1 MLRQR
6 PFSTPSRAVAAQDRY
21 AVLNRKLVQAFAQQV
36 VAAHS
41 ASTSVCDEGGKPA
54 VPGQVS
60 RLTLPC
66 DKPLPL
72 ANVMEVQRL
81 LFLLEAPEYCMRA
94 FREHCVNGQD
104 LVHMQ
109 ESDFEDRWTRGLGE
123 AAGYCS
129 SISTGFNRR
138 FKFPRHVK
146 RKVLRIAEAWRFF
159 QVLNEGPTQTSL
171 SMERFLDHHL
181 RNGSPPEVIS
191 ELRAAFLILD
201 INNNGSLTF
210 EEFLLGFSLLEA
222 AGAAQTFAPTSAST
236 SSISSTDPRVSP
248 ADVALSARA
257 PPAGVDRLAALP
269 FDVLSVTAAA
279 TPASTAATVA
289 AVGTT
294 TPALPDPAPPSEVAA
309 GASNESFVRG
319 FAS

>member
-6 PFSTPSRAVAAQDRY
+6 PFSAPSRSVAAQGHY
-21 AVLNRKLVQAFAQQV
+21 TVLKQKFTQVFAQQV
-36 VAAHS
+36 VAAYS
-41 ASTSVCDEGGKPA
+41 VSTSVGDEGGKPA
-54 VPGQVS
+54 VPVQVS

-109 ESDFEDRWTRGLGE
+109 EGDLED
-123 AAGYCS
+123 S
-129 SISTGFNRR
+129 R

-171 SMERFLDHHL
+171 SLERFLEYHL
-181 RNGSPPEVIS
+181 RNGSSQETIS
-191 ELRAAFLILD
+191 KLREAFLTLD
-201 INNNGSLTF
+201 VNNNGGLTF
-210 EEFLLGFSLLEA
+210 EEFLLGFSLLQEA
-222 AGAAQTFAPTSAST
+222 AAAQPFARTSAST
-236 SSISSTDPRVSP
+236 GVTSSTDPGVIP
-248 ADVALSARA
+248 DDGALSTTA
-257 PPAGVDRLAALP
+257 PTAGIDCLATFPANGQ
-269 FDVLSVTAAA
+269 SVAAA
-279 TPASTAATVA
+279 PTPISITATVA
-289 AVGTT
+289 AVAPTAT
-294 TPALPDPAPPSEVAA
+294 ALPDPATQSEVPA
-309 GASNESFVRG
+309 GAGNDRSVRG
-319 FAS
+319 FTSWLWF

>member
-109 ESDFEDRWTRGLGE
+109 ESDFED
-123 AAGYCS
+123 S
-129 SISTGFNRR
+129 R